1 MLRVEANGKEIVLY
15 TLEGKIYTI
24 DAVCTSTGDPLE
36 QGSLEQYNL
45 KVSPISTGNYSC
57 KKFNL

>member
-24 DAVCTSTGDPLE
+24 DAVCTSTGDPQE
-36 QGSLEQYNL
+36 QGSLNN
-45 KVSPISTGNYSC
+45 II
-57 KKFNL
+57 